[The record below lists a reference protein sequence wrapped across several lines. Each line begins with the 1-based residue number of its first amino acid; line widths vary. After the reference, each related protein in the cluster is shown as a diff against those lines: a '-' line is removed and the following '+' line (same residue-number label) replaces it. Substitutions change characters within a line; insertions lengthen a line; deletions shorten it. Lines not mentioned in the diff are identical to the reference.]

1 MSQSLSQ
8 QQNVAVE
15 HVFGIDGSHS
25 PSQNDEC
32 GISVDRAGNPPR
44 RHTALHG
51 LNFELGGQ
59 EPGGNQASRLQ
70 GKIKSSVD
78 NRPSHSLS
86 LDYARFSGLLLEN
99 AAGPGIEL
107 IAIERLLQAIGTPAD
122 CTCPEKS
129 CSRAWAFTS
138 PLPTLR

>member
-1 MSQSLSQ
+1 MSQSLSR

-78 NRPSHSLS
+78 NRPSHSSRIGLRVS
-86 LDYARFSGLLLEN
+86 TVKTFAVEQLRSELAPTGVTALEASSGRLQTRTAAHFLESFSRKLN
-99 AAGPGIEL
+99 
-107 IAIERLLQAIGTPAD
+107 
-122 CTCPEKS
+122 
-129 CSRAWAFTS
+129 
-138 PLPTLR
+138 